1 MSFPGRFGE
10 RTVDYLEDKTDDT
23 MSDLMDVFGRIGNLT
38 GTSTADWVTQAAN
51 LYNSYMS
58 GTKGEY
64 KPYLYEFETAGFS
77 PNTALMQSDIGRGLG
92 EYSLL
97 NRPGFMEQAK
107 DPSTVKVDQF
117 AISDPVRTSYR
128 DPSNRDLY
136 NYEDSATQALIYGR
150 DPLRSAKLGAFLKG
164 ATEQFTGDLSS
175 AVSEFSNYGV

>member
-1 MSFPGRFGE
+1 MSFPSRFGE

-38 GTSTADWVTQAAN
+38 GTSTAD
-51 LYNSYMS
+51 SYMS
-58 GTKGEY
+58 DTKGEY